1 MSRETQLIHGFLSS
15 DAYIQSNASLRWALG
30 RDEADLYAELL
41 SRNNYFENRG
51 ELTVDGYFFNT
62 VISLYVKTS
71 INGKHQR
78 TAIANLRKHGLIDF
92 VLRGAPPKRY
102 FKMIATLK
110 IIADLIMI
118 GKEKAQKASD
128 DAKCAEM
135 EYLNVPKWHSNKN
148 NLNKNKARIV
158 PNNKNGG
165 KIKEVYDNYRPM

>member
-1 MSRETQLIHGFLSS
+1 MSRETKLIHDLLSA
-15 DAYIQSNASLRWALG
+15 DAYIMSNASLRWALG

-62 VISLYVKTS
+62 VISLYAKTS

-78 TAIANLRKHGLIDF
+78 AAIANLRKYGLVDF

-102 FKMIATLK
+102 FKIISTFK
-110 IIADLIMI
+110 IIADLITI
-118 GKEKAQKASD
+118 GKEKARKAFD

-135 EYLNVPKWHSNKN
+135 EYLNVPKRHSNKN
-148 NLNKNKARIV
+148 NLNKNKASFV
-158 PNNKNGG
+158 PNNGNGG